1 MSIFGEELNGIGSRG
16 GLVALDSS
24 NLPWRRRRR
33 HEFNVDVGVGDVEE
47 NRKEVGR
54 T

>member
-33 HEFNVDVGVGDVEE
+33 HKFNVDVGVGDVEE
-47 NRKEVGR
+47 NRKEEGR